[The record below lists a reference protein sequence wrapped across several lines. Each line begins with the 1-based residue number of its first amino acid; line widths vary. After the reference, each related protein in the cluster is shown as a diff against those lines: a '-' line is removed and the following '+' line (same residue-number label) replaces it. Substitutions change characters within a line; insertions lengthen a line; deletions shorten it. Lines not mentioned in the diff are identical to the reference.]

1 MSNLFNQVIL
11 LAAFPA
17 VLAYVLWKAFI
28 YLGAVLPNSVVH
40 ISKER
45 LEISSGVESKIPA
58 GQIRRVIRTRDD
70 RVNWCIEAKERG
82 LPERLSDIYFLSN
95 MIEVRNNWI
104 RLGLVSVAA
113 LFLPI
118 TIYMVGDSWGI
129 SYQQLV
135 TMLMVLT
142 TSMACL
148 LIFLCFYI
156 AKIKHARAFAL
167 LNEWLE
173 MYVDPRPYL
182 SLIKKSIDLEIDV
195 PFLPTIDLRRG
206 HAYYR
211 GSLAGK
217 TGAKV
222 DSCPYLD
229 EVLRS
234 FWIRGWQYTKKGIHV

>member
-17 VLAYVLWKAFI
+17 VLAYVIWKAFV
-28 YLGAVLPNSVVH
+28 YLSAVLPNSVVH

-58 GQIRRVIRTRDD
+58 GKIRRVIRTRDD
-70 RVNWCIEAKERG
+70 RLDWCQDAGKIG
-82 LPERLSDIYFLSN
+82 LPERLSDVYYLSN
-95 MIEVRNNWI
+95 TIEKRNDWVRV
-104 RLGLVSVAA
+104 GLVAIA
-113 LFLPI
+113 TLLIPI
-118 TIYMVGDSWGI
+118 TIYIVGDSWGI
-129 SYQQLV
+129 SYRNSV
-135 TMLMVLT
+135 TLLIVMT
-142 TSMACL
+142 TSIACL
-148 LIFLCFYI
+148 LIFLCFYMV
-156 AKIKHARAFAL
+156 KIKHANAVAL
-167 LNEWLE
+167 LNEWLD

-182 SLIKKSIDLEIDV
+182 SLIKLSIDLEIDV
-195 PFLPTIDLRRG
+195 PFLPTMDFRRG

-217 TGAKV
+217 IGAKV

-234 FWIRGWQYTKKGIHV
+234 FWIRGWQYTKKGNHV